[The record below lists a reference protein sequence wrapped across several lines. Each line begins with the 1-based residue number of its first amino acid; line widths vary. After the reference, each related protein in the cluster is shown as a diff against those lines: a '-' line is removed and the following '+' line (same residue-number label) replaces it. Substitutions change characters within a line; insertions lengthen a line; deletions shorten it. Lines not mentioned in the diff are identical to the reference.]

1 MVRKMNHRQTA
12 KIFLSSK
19 MDKPGGKHHSY
30 RQAIINWI
38 ESEYPFLE
46 IYPFEKTAYAGHTR
60 SWEIKEIRDCV
71 LFIAIIFEDS
81 EEVDYEIKC
90 ALDLKNPVLLFFF
103 PNIKRAKKTWTEFAE
118 SRRIKANVALT
129 WEELIQSIRSAIDD
143 CIIGLFNENKG
154 GISYKPP
161 ESMEGI

>member
-1 MVRKMNHRQTA
+1 MNHRQTA

-19 MDKPGGKHHSY
+19 MDKAGEKYHSY

-46 IYPFEKTAYAGHTR
+46 IYPFEKTAHAGHTR
-60 SWEIKEIRDCV
+60 SWEIKEIRDCA

-81 EEVDYEIKC
+81 KEVDYEIKC

-103 PNIKRAKKTWTEFAE
+103 PSPGWPLENPPLVAGSKSPTRVSAE
-118 SRRIKANVALT
+118 
-129 WEELIQSIRSAIDD
+129 RSFI
-143 CIIGLFNENKG
+143 
-154 GISYKPP
+154 
-161 ESMEGI
+161 